1 MTDTLKLASRTSRM
15 HASEIRELLKLLGRP
30 DIISF
35 AGGIPDPDLFP
46 SDEFREAFDA
56 IMSGPEHQAALQY
69 APSEG
74 YGPLRE
80 WLVQYMGRIGVPCE
94 LENIVLMSGSQQAL
108 DYLGKLFLNPGDTAL
123 VTWPTYMGALLA
135 FNPYEPTYDRL
146 ALLGNRSASD
156 FADKA
161 KAAGGEIKFAYM
173 SSDFVN
179 PTGETLTLAQRN
191 RALDLG
197 DELDIAVIEDGA
209 YQELRYDGDTIPP
222 IQALEIERCGSI
234 NEARTIYCGTFSK
247 TLSPGLRVG
256 WVCARRD
263 IVDRLVMMKQAADLH
278 SATINQ
284 MAINQVAR
292 ACFDTQVAK
301 SNAVY
306 RERRDCMLAAL
317 AKHMPD
323 GVTWTRPEG
332 GMFIWVTVPEGID
345 AADLLSRSLETEKV
359 AFVPGRPFFADGSNE
374 NTLRLSYSSMSNDQI
389 EEGTVR
395 LGRLLRAAMP
405 GVK

>member
-1 MTDTLKLASRTSRM
+1 MTDTLKLATRTSRM

-35 AGGIPDPDLFP
+35 AGGIPDPKLFP
-46 SDEFREAFDA
+46 ADAFRDAFDA
-56 IMSGPEHQAALQY
+56 IMSGPEQQAALQY

-94 LENIVLMSGSQQAL
+94 LENIVMMSGSQQAL
-108 DYLGKLFLNPGDTAL
+108 DYLGKLFLNPNDTAL

-135 FNPYEPTYDRL
+135 FNPYEPVYDRL

-156 FADKA
+156 FRENAR
-161 KAAGGEIKFAYM
+161 AAGGDIKFAYM

-191 RALDLG
+191 RALDLA
-197 DELDIAVIEDGA
+197 DELDIALIEDGA
-209 YQELRYDGDTIPP
+209 YQELRYDGEAIPP
-222 IQALEIERCGSI
+222 IQALDIERCGSI
-234 NEARTIYCGTFSK
+234 DEARTIYCGTFSK

-263 IVDRLVMMKQAADLH
+263 IIDRLVMMKQAADLH

-284 MAINQVAR
+284 MATNQVAR
-292 ACFDTQVAK
+292 DCFDAQVA
-301 SNAVY
+301 SANAVY

-317 AKHMPD
+317 ERHMPD
-323 GVTWTRPEG
+323 GVSWTRPEG
-332 GMFIWVTVPEGID
+332 GMFIWVTLPDGID

-374 NTLRLSYSSMSNDQI
+374 NTLRLSYSCMSDDQI
-389 EEGTVR
+389 EEGIVR

-405 GVK
+405 AAA

>member
-15 HASEIRELLKLLGRP
+15 HASEIRELLKLLGRA

-46 SDEFREAFDA
+46 AQAFREAFET
-56 IMSGPEHQAALQY
+56 IMSGPEQQAALQY

-74 YGPLRE
+74 YAPLRE

-123 VTWPTYMGALLA
+123 ATWPAYMGALLA

-146 ALLGNRSASD
+146 ALMGNRSASD
-156 FADKA
+156 FAAKA
-161 KAAGGEIKFAYM
+161 KAAGGEVKFAYM

-179 PTGETLTLAQRN
+179 PTGETLTLSQRN

-197 DELDIAVIEDGA
+197 GELDIAVIEDGA
-209 YQELRYDGDTIPP
+209 YQELRYDGDAIPP
-222 IQALEIERCGSI
+222 IQALEVERCGTI

-284 MAINQVAR
+284 MAINRVAR
-292 ACFDTQVAK
+292 ACFDGQVAK
-301 SNAVY
+301 ANAVY

-317 AKHMPD
+317 SKHMPD
-323 GVTWTRPEG
+323 GVTWTQPEG
-332 GMFIWVTVPEGID
+332 GMFIWVTLPEGLD

-374 NTLRLSYSSMSNDQI
+374 NSLRLSYSCMANDQI
-389 EEGTVR
+389 EEGMVR
-395 LGRLLRAAMP
+395 LGRLLRTAVP
-405 GVK
+405 GAK

>member
-15 HASEIRELLKLLGRP
+15 HASEIRELLKLLGRA

-46 SDEFREAFDA
+46 AQAFREAFET
-56 IMSGPEHQAALQY
+56 IMSGPEQQAALQY

-74 YGPLRE
+74 YAPLRE

-123 VTWPTYMGALLA
+123 VTWPAYMGALLA

-146 ALLGNRSASD
+146 ALMGNRSASD
-156 FADKA
+156 FAAKA
-161 KAAGGEIKFAYM
+161 KAAGGEVKFAYM

-179 PTGETLTLAQRN
+179 PTGETLTLSQRN

-197 DELDIAVIEDGA
+197 GELDIAVIEDGA
-209 YQELRYDGDTIPP
+209 YQELRYDGDAIPP
-222 IQALEIERCGSI
+222 IQALEIERCGTI

-263 IVDRLVMMKQAADLH
+263 IVHRLVMMKQAADLH

-284 MAINQVAR
+284 MAINRVAR
-292 ACFDTQVAK
+292 ACFDGQVAK
-301 SNAVY
+301 ANAVY

-317 AKHMPD
+317 SKHMPD
-323 GVTWTRPEG
+323 GVTWTQPEG
-332 GMFIWVTVPEGID
+332 GMFIWVTLPEGLD

-374 NTLRLSYSSMSNDQI
+374 NSLRLSYSCMANDQI
-389 EEGTVR
+389 EEGMVR
-395 LGRLLRAAMP
+395 LGRLLRTAVP
-405 GVK
+405 GAK

>member
-15 HASEIRELLKLLGRP
+15 HASEIRELLKLLGRA

-46 SDEFREAFDA
+46 AQAFREAFET
-56 IMSGPEHQAALQY
+56 IMSGPEQQAALQY
-69 APSEG
+69 APSKG
-74 YGPLRE
+74 YAPLRE

-123 VTWPTYMGALLA
+123 VTWPAYMGALLA

-146 ALLGNRSASD
+146 ALMGNRSASD
-156 FADKA
+156 FAAKA
-161 KAAGGEIKFAYM
+161 KAAGGEVKFAYM

-179 PTGETLTLAQRN
+179 PTGETLTLSQRN

-197 DELDIAVIEDGA
+197 GELDIAVIEDGA
-209 YQELRYDGDTIPP
+209 YQELRYDGDAIPP
-222 IQALEIERCGSI
+222 IQALEIERCGTI

-292 ACFDTQVAK
+292 ACFDGQVAK
-301 SNAVY
+301 ANAVY
-306 RERRDCMLAAL
+306 CERRDCMLAAL
-317 AKHMPD
+317 SKHMPD
-323 GVTWTRPEG
+323 GVTWTQPEG
-332 GMFIWVTVPEGID
+332 GMFIWVTLPEGLD

-374 NTLRLSYSSMSNDQI
+374 NSLRLSYSCMANDQI
-389 EEGTVR
+389 EEGMVR
-395 LGRLLRAAMP
+395 LGRLLRTAVP
-405 GVK
+405 GAK

>member
-1 MTDTLKLASRTSRM
+1 MTDALKLASRTSRM

-46 SDEFREAFDA
+46 AEAFREAFDT
-56 IMSGPEHQAALQY
+56 IMSGPEHQTALQY

-74 YGPLRE
+74 YAPLRE
-80 WLVQYMGRIGVPCE
+80 WLVEYMGRIGVRCE
-94 LENIVLMSGSQQAL
+94 LENIVLTSGSQQAL

-123 VTWPTYMGALLA
+123 VTWPAYMGALLA
-135 FNPYEPTYDRL
+135 FNPYEPAYDRL

-156 FADKA
+156 FAAKA
-161 KAAGGEIKFAYM
+161 KAAGGEVKFAYM

-191 RALDLG
+191 RVLDLG
-197 DELDIAVIEDGA
+197 DELDIAIIEDGA
-209 YQELRYDGDTIPP
+209 YQELRYDGNAIPP

-263 IVDRLVMMKQAADLH
+263 IIDRLVMMKQAADLH

-292 ACFDTQVAK
+292 ACFDTQVTKA
-301 SNAVY
+301 NAVY

-323 GVTWTRPEG
+323 GVTWTQPEG
-332 GMFIWVTVPEGID
+332 GMFIWVTLPEGID

-374 NTLRLSYSSMSNDQI
+374 NTLRLSYSCMANDQI
-389 EEGTVR
+389 EEGMVR

-405 GVK
+405 GAK

>member
-35 AGGIPDPDLFP
+35 AGGIPDPELFP
-46 SDEFREAFDA
+46 SEQFRQAFDA

-123 VTWPTYMGALLA
+123 VTWPAYMGALLA

-146 ALLGNRSASD
+146 ALMGNRSASD
-156 FADKA
+156 FAGKA
-161 KAAGGEIKFAYM
+161 KAAGGEVKVAYM

-191 RALDLG
+191 RALDLA
-197 DELDIAVIEDGA
+197 DELDIAIIEDGA
-209 YQELRYDGDTIPP
+209 YQELRYDGDAIPP
-222 IQALEIERCGSI
+222 IQALDIERCGTI

-263 IVDRLVMMKQAADLH
+263 IINRLVMMKQAADLH

-284 MAINQVAR
+284 MATNQVAR

-301 SNAVY
+301 ANAVY

-332 GMFIWVTVPEGID
+332 GMFIWVTLPEGID
-345 AADLLSRSLETEKV
+345 AADLLIRSLESEKV

-389 EEGTVR
+389 EEGMVR
-395 LGRLLRAAMP
+395 LGRLLRAAMS
-405 GVK
+405 VRK

>member
-1 MTDTLKLASRTSRM
+1 MTDMLNLASRTSRM
-15 HASEIRELLKLLGRP
+15 HASEIRELLKLLDRP

-35 AGGIPDPDLFP
+35 AGGIPDPALFP
-46 SDEFREAFDA
+46 ADAFRKAFAD
-56 IMSGPEHQAALQY
+56 IMSGPGHQAALQY

-74 YGPLRE
+74 YAPLRE

-123 VTWPTYMGALLA
+123 VTWPAYMGALLA
-135 FNPYEPTYDRL
+135 FNPYEPNYDRL
-146 ALLGNRSASD
+146 AMMGNRSAGD
-156 FADKA
+156 FAAKA
-161 KAAGGEIKFAYM
+161 KVAGGEVKFAYM

-197 DELDIAVIEDGA
+197 SELDIAVIEDGA
-209 YQELRYDGDTIPP
+209 YQELRYDGEAIPP
-222 IQALEIERCGSI
+222 IQALDVERCGSI
-234 NEARTIYCGTFSK
+234 DKARTIYCGTFSK

-263 IVDRLVMMKQAADLH
+263 IIDRLVMMKQAADLH

-284 MAINQVAR
+284 MVINQVAR

-301 SNAVY
+301 ANAVY

-332 GMFIWVTVPEGID
+332 GMFIWVTLPEGLD
-345 AADLLSRSLETEKV
+345 AADLLARSLETEKV

-374 NTLRLSYSSMSNDQI
+374 NTLRLSYSCMSSEQI
-389 EEGTVR
+389 EEGIAR
-395 LGRLLRAAMP
+395 LGRLLRAALRFAP
-405 GVK
+405 

>member
-1 MTDTLKLASRTSRM
+1 MTGTLKLASRTSRM

-35 AGGIPDPDLFP
+35 AGGIPDPALFP
-46 SDEFREAFDA
+46 AEAFREAFDA
-56 IMSGPEHQAALQY
+56 IMSGPDQQAALQY

-74 YGPLRE
+74 FGPLRE
-80 WLVQYMGRIGVPCE
+80 WLVQYMARLGVPCE

-123 VTWPTYMGALLA
+123 VMWPTYMGALQA
-135 FNPYEPTYDRL
+135 FNPYEPIYDRL
-146 ALLGNRSASD
+146 ALMGNRSAAD
-156 FADKA
+156 FAGKA
-161 KAAGGEIKFAYM
+161 KGAGGDIKFAYM

-197 DELDIAVIEDGA
+197 DELDIAIIEDGA
-209 YQELRYDGDTIPP
+209 YQELRYDGDAIPP

-234 NEARTIYCGTFSK
+234 NAARTIYCGTFSK

-284 MAINQVAR
+284 MATNQVAR
-292 ACFDTQVAK
+292 ACFDGQVAK
-301 SNAVY
+301 VNAVY
-306 RERRDCMLAAL
+306 RERRDCMLASL
-317 AKHMPD
+317 AKHMPE

-332 GMFIWVTVPEGID
+332 GMFIWVTLPDGID

-374 NTLRLSYSSMSNDQI
+374 NTLRLSYSCMSGDQI
-389 EEGTVR
+389 EEGMVR
-395 LGRLLRAAMP
+395 LGRLLRAAVP

>member
-35 AGGIPDPDLFP
+35 AGGIPDPNLFP
-46 SDEFREAFDA
+46 TEAFRDAFDA
-56 IMSGPEHQAALQY
+56 IMSGPEQQAALQY

-80 WLVQYMGRIGVPCE
+80 WLVQYMARIGVPCA

-123 VTWPTYMGALLA
+123 VTWPAYMGALLA
-135 FNPYEPTYDRL
+135 FNPYEPNYDRL
-146 ALLGNRSASD
+146 TLMGNRSASD
-156 FADKA
+156 FAAKA
-161 KAAGGEIKFAYM
+161 QAAGGEVKFAYM

-191 RALDLG
+191 RALDLA

-209 YQELRYDGDTIPP
+209 YQELRYDGDAIPP
-222 IQALEIERCGSI
+222 IQALEIERCGTI
-234 NEARTIYCGTFSK
+234 NGARTIYCGTFSK

-284 MAINQVAR
+284 MATNQVAR
-292 ACFDTQVAK
+292 ACFDAQVAK
-301 SNAVY
+301 ANAVY

-317 AKHMPD
+317 SKHMPD
-323 GVTWTRPEG
+323 GVTWTQPEG
-332 GMFIWVTVPEGID
+332 GMFIWVTLPEDLD

-374 NTLRLSYSSMSNDQI
+374 NSLRLSYSCMSNDQI
-389 EEGTVR
+389 EEGMVR

-405 GVK
+405 DAE

>member
-46 SDEFREAFDA
+46 SQEFGQAFDA
-56 IMSGPEHQAALQY
+56 IMSGAEHRAALQY

-108 DYLGKLFLNPGDTAL
+108 DYIGKLFLNPGDTAL

-135 FNPYEPTYDRL
+135 FNPYEPAYDRL
-146 ALLGNRSASD
+146 ALMGNRSAGD
-156 FADKA
+156 FVDKA
-161 KAAGGEIKFAYM
+161 KAAGGEVKFAYM

-197 DELDIAVIEDGA
+197 NELDIAVIEDGA
-209 YQELRYDGDTIPP
+209 YQELRYDGVAIPP
-222 IQALEIERCGSI
+222 IQALEIERCGNI

-256 WVCARRD
+256 
-263 IVDRLVMMKQAADLH
+263 
-278 SATINQ
+278 
-284 MAINQVAR
+284 
-292 ACFDTQVAK
+292 
-301 SNAVY
+301 
-306 RERRDCMLAAL
+306 
-317 AKHMPD
+317 
-323 GVTWTRPEG
+323 
-332 GMFIWVTVPEGID
+332 
-345 AADLLSRSLETEKV
+345 
-359 AFVPGRPFFADGSNE
+359 
-374 NTLRLSYSSMSNDQI
+374 
-389 EEGTVR
+389 
-395 LGRLLRAAMP
+395 
-405 GVK
+405 

>member
-46 SDEFREAFDA
+46 SEEFRQAFDA
-56 IMSGPEHQAALQY
+56 IMSGPEHKGALQY

-94 LENIVLMSGSQQAL
+94 IENIVLMSGSQQAL

-135 FNPYEPTYDRL
+135 FNPYEPAYDRL

-156 FADKA
+156 FAEKA
-161 KAAGGEIKFAYM
+161 EAAGGEIKFAYM

-197 DELDIAVIEDGA
+197 NELDIAVIEDGA
-209 YQELRYDGDTIPP
+209 YQELRYDGETIPP
-222 IQALEIERCGSI
+222 IQALEIKRCGSI

-256 WVCARRD
+256 WVCARSD

-292 ACFDTQVAK
+292 ACFDTQVARA
-301 SNAVY
+301 NAVY
-306 RERRDCMLAAL
+306 RDRRDCMLAAL

-323 GVTWTRPEG
+323 GVTWTQPEG
-332 GMFIWVTVPEGID
+332 GMFIWVTLPDGID
-345 AADLLSRSLETEKV
+345 AAELLSRSLETEKV

-374 NTLRLSYSSMSNDQI
+374 NTLRLSYSCMSNDQI
-389 EEGTVR
+389 EEGMVR

-405 GVK
+405 AAK